1 MKEFYLFTCIFIGL
15 VSMYDGYMLYKAK
28 GQVIRNKIVVLTS
41 CVEFLWSLLTFYV
54 LFTVNFSSI
63 EILVPV
69 LFAAHNVIGWIYSLV
84 FYPIPENATPLELLD
99 IQIPRWYTVFGLCFG
114 IVFTVTSSVVFAL
127 YS

>member
-1 MKEFYLFTCIFIGL
+1 MKEFYLFASILIGL
-15 VSMYDGYMLYKAK
+15 VSTYDGYMLCKAK

-41 CVEFLWSLLTFYV
+41 SIEFLWALLTFYV
-54 LFTVNFSSI
+54 LFSVNFSSI

-69 LFAAHNVIGWIYSLV
+69 LFAAHNVIGWIYSFV
-84 FYPIPENATPLELLD
+84 FYPISKNTTPLEALD

-114 IVFTVTSSVVFAL
+114 IVFTVTSSMVFAL